1 MFLLS
6 PFYKG
11 RILTVFIAANGF
23 FINFAESIADTHL
36 TGSSDSNGEIKSFYK
51 TTNMG
56 RNKYSEKEIKEIG
69 KLLRLKNSANRA
81 KQKEIRHTLRTEF
94 EFNIS
99 DFNEPGKAFGDNELN
114 EAIKRGAIRILD
126 EATIEAMKEKRA
138 RDKAKDEKEKQQQAI
153 EAGEQT
159 DWQQAM
165 KEWKEWKEE
174 KDGEK

>member
-1 MFLLS
+1 MRVARYPCSALPS
-6 PFYKG
+6 YTDK
-11 RILTVFIAANGF
+11 
-23 FINFAESIADTHL
+23 
-36 TGSSDSNGEIKSFYK
+36 
-51 TTNMG
+51 
-56 RNKYSEKEIKEIG
+56 NKNNKNNKKEKEIKEIG
-69 KLLRLKNSANRA
+69 KLLHLKNSANRA

-165 KEWKEWKEE
+165 KEWAEWKKG